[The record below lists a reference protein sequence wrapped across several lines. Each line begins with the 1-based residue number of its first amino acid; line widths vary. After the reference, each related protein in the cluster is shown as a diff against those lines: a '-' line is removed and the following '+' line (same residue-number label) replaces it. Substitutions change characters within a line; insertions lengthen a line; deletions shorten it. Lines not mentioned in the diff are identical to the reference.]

1 MIKIA
6 ILTPRNSYLK
16 IKEAIDE
23 ISKKVDYIFYDN
35 LTDLGDIYLTLAHK
49 YHGIIT
55 SGPVGYEVIKKN
67 VEITTPL
74 YFLEI
79 SKSDLF
85 KSFFKILKL
94 NPNINFSRVFIDF
107 ISNDEK
113 EIWLEN
119 ILEEKESPILF
130 SVDYNDKLYEN
141 LKAKYIYLKE
151 NRKIDFALTRISNIL
166 PFLEENKIPFDFIFP
181 SKETIKKIVIESI
194 KDIKA
199 KKFDQ
204 KQLILGKVDCFTEKS
219 ILKDFI
225 ISKCKNCIVQ
235 EKKEN
240 LELLVL
246 KDDFYSSDIFNLI
259 KERFKLSKDCYVGWG
274 LGNTIGEARI
284 YADESLKKNI
294 HSYGEVVTLISENK
308 VVTLS
313 KIKKEQKKELD
324 IIEKLN
330 TLNITGEK
338 VKMLVEILTKE
349 KEITSSK
356 LGLYMNT
363 SERTANRILNKLY
376 ENNIVTVST
385 EKIQRGRPKKIYEL
399 I

>member
-16 IKEAIDE
+16 IKEAVDE

-49 YHGIIT
+49 YNGIIT
-55 SGPVGYEVIKKN
+55 SGPIGYEIIKQSVK
-67 VEITTPL
+67 IITPL

-85 KSFFKILKL
+85 KSLFKILKL
-94 NPNINFSRVFIDF
+94 NPNINFSRVFIDL
-107 ISNDEK
+107 ISENEREK
-113 EIWLEN
+113 WLED
-119 ILEEKESPILF
+119 ILDKKENPILF
-130 SVDYNDKLYEN
+130 TVNYDNKLYEN
-141 LKAKYIYLKE
+141 LKNKYLYLK
-151 NRKIDFALTRISNIL
+151 NNNKIDFALTRVSNIL
-166 PFLEENKIPFDFIFP
+166 PFLEENNIPFEFLFP

-204 KQLILGKVDCFTEKS
+204 KQLIFGKINCFIEKE
-219 ILKDFI
+219 IVKDFI

-246 KDDFYSSDIFNLI
+246 KDDFYSSEIFNLI
-259 KERFKLSKDCYVGWG
+259 KERFKFSKDCYIGWG
-274 LGNTIGEARI
+274 LGNNIGEARI
-284 YADESLKKNI
+284 YAEESLKKNI
-294 HSYGEVVTLISENK
+294 QSYGEIVTLISENK

-313 KIKKEQKKELD
+313 EIKKEQKKELD

-330 TLNITGEK
+330 SLNITGEK
-338 VKMLVEILTKE
+338 VKILVEMLTKE

-356 LGLYMNT
+356 LGLYMNI

-376 ENNIVTVST
+376 ENNIVTVSI